1 MLRAHTYGDALG
13 RHTAEIC
20 RTLRYDQS
28 RGFWRQDLTA
38 IIWQQDWNTLHGMR
52 LNSPFSGQILPVQ
65 SHPDITYRQNII
77 PIALCCRLSHGGLY
91 SPFNATFSQSLQLG
105 RRLRLTHQSGLSLM
119 LELPL
124 ALQHGCGKG
133 LAWQQQNG
141 QHVRAG
147 SLLLQLD
154 LPYLHQLCEEIYC
167 LAVLTLPASQARVYS
182 RQMHVKANQDPLFIL
197 QLNK

>member
-1 MLRAHTYGDALG
+1 M
-13 RHTAEIC
+13 
-20 RTLRYDQS
+20 
-28 RGFWRQDLTA
+28 TA
-38 IIWQQDWNTLHGMR
+38 IIWQQDWNKLHGMR
-52 LNSPFSGQILPVQ
+52 IKSPFSGQILPVQ
-65 SHPDITYRQNII
+65 SHPDDNYQQNII
-77 PIALCCRLSHGGLY
+77 PLALCCRLSHGGLY

-105 RRLRLTHQSGLSLM
+105 RRIHLSHNSGLSLM

-124 ALQHGCGKG
+124 ALQESCSKG
-133 LAWQQQNG
+133 FVWHQQTG
-141 QHVRAG
+141 AKVSAG

-167 LAVLTLPASQARVYS
+167 FAVLTLPASKARVYS